1 MSKQGKLVL
10 PVTEGRREIEEGKHI
25 GTLIEITP
33 KDIVSG
39 GKTIPYMDLVF
50 TIEDEED
57 GVNKYVYEEDGEPQ
71 LMTLKIGCS
80 QTVSRSSKLGG
91 LLVSLGFQLK
101 AGENFD
107 LDQLLGL
114 KVSYLTS
121 NVEKTYNGESRVF
134 CEILPSTVKK
144 L

>member
-1 MSKQGKLVL
+1 MSKQNKLVL
-10 PVTEGRREIEEGKHI
+10 PVTEGRREIADGKHI

-39 GKTIPYMDLVF
+39 GKTIPYLDLVF

-80 QTVSRSSKLGG
+80 QTISRSSKLGG
-91 LLVSLGFQLK
+91 LLVSLGFSLK
-101 AGENFD
+101 TGEKID
-107 LDQLLGL
+107 LDELIGL

-121 NVEKTYNGESRVF
+121 NVEKPYKGEFRTFS
-134 CEILPSTVKK
+134 EIIPGTVKK